1 MISSLHRKFH
11 LGRQRMS
18 IANAS
23 PLYLTYAYSY
33 AHPLPVYGYRWM
45 VFEETTLE

>member
-1 MISSLHRKFH
+1 MISSALGKSH

-23 PLYLTYAYSY
+23 LLYLTYAYRY
-33 AHPLPVYGYRWM
+33 AHPLPVAIDGFRK
-45 VFEETTLE
+45 TALE